1 MALKLNKLFVRVPG
15 DVTVADISAVSVQQ
29 ENQKKLYFLENLH
42 QIVNNGIAYGVD
54 PDTVS
59 DITDLQT
66 LVGAK
71 SISDSSADGKSV
83 IERLQALEAIKVK
96 AGDTYN
102 DSSYITVTKDAS
114 NIPVIDLNI
123 VAIDSDEN
131 GLVDAVNAKAY
142 IDTKAKAATTVVE
155 AGKGIDVNT
164 STGSDGQTIYTI
176 DSSLNL
182 TYTPATSGQSATI
195 NLVDKDGTYVFGQVN
210 VSDIIGNGVIDHTD
224 YEASTGIL
232 TLTFKQADGTTQDV
246 EIDLHKMLD
255 IGDVMV
261 HADSSNYLE
270 ISTVDSSNPD
280 SSQATFKTLMQDVST
295 ADATHTG
302 LVDAY
307 NVQQFIKAQT
317 TDLHVDVASKNDYI
331 DASVDAE
338 NNKKVNIEANVST
351 LTADA
356 GTRGTYSITD
366 AGEVTLTGEVDPTL
380 TGVTETLTDGADVA
394 AKVKTYVDGKVAA
407 EAART
412 DANIEG
418 AIKALDTS
426 VEGTGTNVK
435 VHVDETDG
443 LLSGVTITETYATV
457 SYTPNDNTW
466 TNTNPT
472 GLVTGN
478 DLNTM
483 KSYVD
488 DKVADSDIS
497 ATGDGKYID
506 ASVDGTNNKQIN
518 VAANTVNLGFSDPAD
533 ASATLTGTADK
544 LVDAA
549 DVANKVT
556 SFVNARIAEDID
568 ALDSTVNVADVSNY
582 VSATIA
588 EADGKLTSTGSALT
602 VSYGSMDGTTA
613 NNATGGIAKAEDVQD
628 FVDTYNFWET
638 YSASNNG

>member
-1 MALKLNKLFVRVPG
+1 MTLKLNKLFVRVPG
-15 DVTVADISAVSVQQ
+15 DVTVVDISAVSVQQ

-66 LVGAK
+66 LVGAT
-71 SISDSSADGKSV
+71 SISDSSAEGKSV

-123 VAIDSDEN
+123 VAIDGDENGLVN
-131 GLVDAVNAKAY
+131 GLVDAVNAKTY
-142 IDTKAKAATTVVE
+142 IDKKAKAATTVVE
-155 AGKGIDVNT
+155 AGKGIDVNVNT

-182 TYTPATSGQSATI
+182 TYTPATPGQSATI

-246 EIDLHKMLD
+246 KIDLHKMLD

-302 LVDAY
+302 LVDAWNAKQY
-307 NVQQFIKAQT
+307 IEGAVKA
-317 TDLHVDVASKNDYI
+317 L
-331 DASVDAE
+331 DAE
-338 NNKKVNIEANVST
+338 VTSSDGTNVTVKVT
-351 LTADA
+351 
-356 GTRGTYSITD
+356 
-366 AGEVTLTGEVDPTL
+366 EVDGIITAVNVTDTYATVDSSL
-380 TGVTETLTDGADVA
+380 GVTTNTGLVKGSDIE
-394 AKVKTYVDGKVAA
+394 KVKTYVDNVAQ
-407 EAART
+407 
-412 DANIEG
+412 DLSIG
-418 AIKALDTS
+418 I
-426 VEGTGTNVK
+426 TGDNYITATRGDNK
-435 VHVDETDG
+435 NY
-443 LLSGVTITETYATV
+443 TITA
-457 SYTPNDNTW
+457 D
-466 TNTNPT
+466 
-472 GLVTGN
+472 VT
-478 DLNTM
+478 
-483 KSYVD
+483 
-488 DKVADSDIS
+488 
-497 ATGDGKYID
+497 
-506 ASVDGTNNKQIN
+506 
-518 VAANTVNLGFSDPAD
+518 
-533 ASATLTGTADK
+533 TLTLTPGGNSDSTLAGTPDS

-549 DVANKVT
+549 DAASKV
-556 SFVNARIAEDID
+556 SDFVNARIGEEVAK
-568 ALDSTVNVADVSNY
+568 LDSTTT
-582 VSATIA
+582 ATDTYFTMTVG
-588 EADGKLTSTGSALT
+588 EADGKLIDASTSATLT
-602 VSYGSMDGTTA
+602 YGSMDGTTA

>member
-15 DVTVADISAVSVQQ
+15 DVTVVDISAVSVQ
-29 ENQKKLYFLENLH
+29 EDNQKKLYFLENLH

-54 PDTVS
+54 PNTVQS
-59 DITDLQT
+59 ITDLQQ
-66 LVGAK
+66 L
-71 SISDSSADGKSV
+71 IGKSAKDQNENTI
-83 IERLQALEAIKVK
+83 IERLSALEAIKVLDPSYVSI
-96 AGDTYN
+96 DTSAN
-102 DSSYITVTKDAS
+102 ADGTNT
-114 NIPVIDLNI
+114 PVINLNI
-123 VAIDSDEN
+123 VDITSNDH
-131 GLVDAVNAKAY
+131 GLVDNKNAKGY
-142 IDTKAKAATTVVE
+142 IDAEVAKATTVVE
-155 AGKGIDVNT
+155 AGKGIDVDV
-164 STGSDGQTIYTI
+164 STADDGHKIYTI

-338 NNKKVNIEANVST
+338 NNKKVNIEANVQD
-351 LTADA
+351 LTASE
-356 GTRGTYSITD
+356 GTRGTYSVAADGTVSLS
-366 AGEVTLTGEVDPTL
+366 GETAPTL
-380 TGVTETLTDGADVA
+380 IGVADSLTDGDDVA
-394 AKVKTYVDGKVAA
+394 TKVKTYVDAKVAA

-418 AIKALDTS
+418 AVKALDAEVTS
-426 VEGTGTNVK
+426 SDGTNVTVK
-435 VHVDETDG
+435 VTEVDGIITAVNVTD
-443 LLSGVTITETYATV
+443 TYATV
-457 SYTPNDNTW
+457 DSSLGVT
-466 TNTNPT
+466 TNT
-472 GLVTGN
+472 GLVKGSDIEKVKT
-478 DLNTM
+478 
-483 KSYVD
+483 YVD
-488 DKVADSDIS
+488 NVAQDLSIGI
-497 ATGDGKYID
+497 TGDNYITATRGD
-506 ASVDGTNNKQIN
+506 NKNYTI
-518 VAANTVNLGFSDPAD
+518 TAD
-533 ASATLTGTADK
+533 VTTLTLTTGGNSDSTLAGTADS

-549 DVANKVT
+549 DAASKV
-556 SFVNARIAEDID
+556 SDFVNARIGEEVAK
-568 ALDSTVNVADVSNY
+568 LDSTTT
-582 VSATIA
+582 ATDTYFTMTVG
-588 EADGKLTSTGSALT
+588 EADGKLIDASTSARLT
-602 VSYGSMDGTTA
+602 YGSMDGTNA